1 MNNTLVFTNQTAIR
15 IAVIAQRTDSALF
28 AGAKAMMIESLKKQ
42 MRNGVAHFLYIKKN
56 GTLRE
61 AWGTTN
67 PSLAAKY
74 TNGNSCTREYYYTT
88 AYFDIEKSSWR
99 SFRWESIISIL

>member
-1 MNNTLVFTNQTAIR
+1 MNNTLVITNQTATR
-15 IAVIAQRTDSALF
+15 IAVIGQRTNNALF
-28 AGAKAMMIESLKKQ
+28 AGAKAMVIESLKKE

-56 GTLRE
+56 GEVRE

-67 PSLAAKY
+67 PSLAHKY
-74 TNGNSCTREYYYTT
+74 TNGNGNSSELFFTS

-99 SFRWESIISIL
+99 SFRWESIVTVF